1 MAKLKKRSYECE
13 FIPIKEN
20 LDLNPSKKIFLD
32 NNQNK
37 NFEFKELDMSLLRIN
52 STITA
57 KSLIEKNNFEE
68 FKSLINKLE
77 FFVDM
82 NECFEKCIINQRLNI
97 AKWIFDKFNDIYT
110 DKCLYHS
117 ILNQNKEIC
126 KFILDI
132 YDNDYLDDDFEKFE
146 DLYDILSEIQDLEYE
161 KNFIKRNNILGFVIQ
176 DFPCNIDFVINSCIV
191 EYFSIDTIKYIFDEL
206 DYKLNPEEI
215 DIECNGIK
223 FDGIEN
229 NFFDFL
235 FFFQKTDLIKY
246 FYQKGILDFKKYN
259 IDKGYQLFKRLK
271 EPNSEEKILIEMWCK
286 FVLDN

>member
-1 MAKLKKRSYECE
+1 MATLKRPNEYE

-20 LDLNPSKKIFLD
+20 LDLNPSKKICLN

-97 AKWIFDKFNDIYT
+97 AKWIFDKFNDIYV
-110 DKCLYHS
+110 DKCLYYS

-132 YDNDYLDDDFEKFE
+132 YDNHYLDDDFEKFE
-146 DLYDILSEIQDLEYE
+146 DLYDIMSEIQDLEYE

-271 EPNSEEKILIEMWCK
+271 EPNSEEKILIEMWRK